1 MLETV
6 LAKHCILDNNTVSKQ
21 NGKFSDVSTEF
32 LDMKYSNKQSA
43 AVYNY
48 IVKNFSYLTYAI
60 RTFKPTKRKTKP
72 YIFSIV
78 YNTEPYTYLKPNTYT
93 DF

>member
-1 MLETV
+1 M
-6 LAKHCILDNNTVSKQ
+6 ILYKSLYNLKQ

-43 AVYNY
+43 AC
-48 IVKNFSYLTYAI
+48 IKLHSEEFFIFDIQMYAT

-72 YIFSIV
+72 YIFCIV
-78 YNTEPYTYLKPNTYT
+78 NNTEPYTYLKPNTYT